1 MKPFVLRLTVN
12 TIAANQDSIPLSID
26 EQIVTLHRQGIARRK
41 IEQSLRVTEHRV
53 RRVTKSVAVEA
64 AERHANTP
72 FERAVK
78 QCYPL
83 AISPRGLKDYE
94 LRDILFRVYG
104 SLWNVHEGK
113 YEALYTDDHVYR
125 VRKRIRELAAASGE
139 VAVFPMDWFNTDHPI
154 ESNHKIRQ
162 CAIGLA
168 ERVQDAVDEYM
179 SACGVELLCDGTPT
193 AYEGEQH
200 RIALLKQSQAARL
213 HVLKLA
219 IPEVGSEPISV
230 LIERAE
236 EQANGLLRTPDVKM
250 SKVEAEHEYHPEPTG
265 SNPFLDYVEGQGWL
279 PPEFYAEVE
288 EAISNLGY

>member
-1 MKPFVLRLTVN
+1 MKTFVLRLTPD
-12 TIAANQDSIPLSID
+12 TIAANQDSIPQSID
-26 EQIVTLHRQGIARRK
+26 EQIVILHRQGIARRK
-41 IEQSLRVTEHRV
+41 IEQALQVTEYHV
-53 RRVTKSVAVEA
+53 RRVTKGVPVEKA
-64 AERHANTP
+64 QKPSITP
-72 FERAVK
+72 FERAVE

-83 AISPRGLKDYE
+83 AISPNGLKDCE

-104 SLWNVHEGK
+104 SEWNAGTGRHD
-113 YEALYTDDHVYR
+113 ALYNDDHVYR
-125 VRKRIRELAAASGE
+125 VRKRIRELAAESGE
-139 VAVFPMDWFNTDHPI
+139 VAIFPMDWFNTDHPI

-179 SACGVELLCDGTPT
+179 SACSVELLCDGTPT

-236 EQANGLLRTPDVKM
+236 VNRP
-250 SKVEAEHEYHPEPTG
+250 
-265 SNPFLDYVEGQGWL
+265 
-279 PPEFYAEVE
+279 
-288 EAISNLGY
+288 